1 MQEEIIEMF
10 ERLTEANQD
19 RIINLATALLA
30 SQKCYQSSDP
40 DSQG

>member
-19 RIINLATALLA
+19 RIIALATALLA

-40 DSQG
+40 DSRE

>member
-30 SQKCYQSSDP
+30 SQQCHQANDS
-40 DSQG
+40 DSQE